1 MGSVAPF
8 DSHSCAPSLFDRTA
22 GGGAGCCSLSEPFWT
37 AACDLRPEVS
47 AKLKPVDPAQFL
59 FGTNRCA
66 HRSCARHDWD
76 GTAVPSPPCIQ
87 RPNSHPVYG
96 PVIGAPNPSRTR
108 AKKPR
113 TRCLDR
119 RTEWS
124 FWHPLEATGGTRI
137 HSRRTGRRLGQTH
150 CARQEL
156 VRVPESNTK
165 YGGKRGKTGVDAA
178 PVIGPSISES

>member
-1 MGSVAPF
+1 
-8 DSHSCAPSLFDRTA
+8 APSLFDRTA

-87 RPNSHPVYG
+87 RPNSHPVYVTCHLG
-96 PVIGAPNPSRTR
+96 LFRPFAGAPNPSRIG

-113 TRCLDR
+113 TRSLDR
-119 RTEWS
+119 RTEWL
-124 FWHPLEATGGTRI
+124 FWHPLGATGGTEYN
-137 HSRRTGRRLGQTH
+137 SRRTVRRLGQT
-150 CARQEL
+150 R
-156 VRVPESNTK
+156 
-165 YGGKRGKTGVDAA
+165 
-178 PVIGPSISES
+178 